1 MGNGKQPPPSGKPPG
16 APGISPADPRS
27 LFPRVDALEKFVRE
41 NFDEKN
47 QWNSLVRTWV
57 GSQVK
62 LRLIDGET
70 VLGVLRWID
79 RYTLCVEIDGEPAIV
94 HKAALAI
101 IQQFKA

>member
-1 MGNGKQPPPSGKPPG
+1 MGNGRHNPPPGKPSG
-16 APGISPADPRS
+16 STGISPADPKL
-27 LFPRVDALEKFVRE
+27 LFPRVEALEKFVKE
-41 NFDEKN
+41 YFDEKN

-62 LRLIDGET
+62 VRLLDGET

-79 RYTLCVEIDGEPAIV
+79 RYTLCVEIDGEPAVI

-101 IQQFKA
+101 IQQYKV